1 MNLGWYYVMTKVKF
15 TAILWE
21 EDGTYVSKCPEIDVS
36 SAGDTFEDALSNLTE
51 AIELW
56 LVNAREL
63 GIMDD
68 YLSIMTTSEK
78 STRTIEINV

>member
-1 MNLGWYYVMTKVKF
+1 MMKVRF
-15 TAILWE
+15 TAVIWE
-21 EDGTYVSKCPEIDVS
+21 EDGTYVSKSPEIDVA
-36 SAGDTFEDALSNLTE
+36 SAGDTFEEALSNLTE

-63 GIMDD
+63 GIIDD
-68 YLSIMTTSEK
+68 YLPIITTPEK

>member
-1 MNLGWYYVMTKVKF
+1 MMKVKF
-15 TAILWE
+15 TAVVWE
-21 EDGTYVSKCPEIDVS
+21 EEGTYVSKCPEIDVS
-36 SAGDTFEDALSNLTE
+36 SAGDTVEEALDNLTE

-63 GIMDD
+63 GIMDE
-68 YLSIMTTSEK
+68 YLPMMTASEK

>member
-1 MNLGWYYVMTKVKF
+1 MMKAKF
-15 TAILWE
+15 TAMVWE
-21 EDGTYVSKCPEIDVS
+21 EEGTYVSKCPEIDVS
-36 SAGDTFEDALSNLTE
+36 SAGNTVEEALTNLTE

-63 GIMDD
+63 GIIND
-68 YLSIMTTSEK
+68 YLPILTTTEK

>member
-1 MNLGWYYVMTKVKF
+1 MKKVKF
-15 TAILWE
+15 TAIVWE

-36 SAGDTFEDALSNLTE
+36 SAGDTLDESLSNLTE

-63 GIMDD
+63 GIIED
-68 YLSIMTTSEK
+68 YQSILTTSEK
-78 STRTIEINV
+78 ATRTIEINV

>member
-1 MNLGWYYVMTKVKF
+1 MTKVKF
-15 TAILWE
+15 TAIVWE

-36 SAGDTFEDALSNLTE
+36 SAGDTFEEALSNLKE

-56 LVNAREL
+56 LDNARAL

-68 YLSIMTTSEK
+68 YLPVMTTSEK

>member
-1 MNLGWYYVMTKVKF
+1 MMKAIF
-15 TAILWE
+15 TAIVWE
-21 EDGTYVSKCPEIDVS
+21 EDGTYVSKCSEIDVS
-36 SAGDTFEDALSNLTE
+36 SAGDTFEEALANLTE

-68 YLSIMTTSEK
+68 YLPIITRTEK

>member
-1 MNLGWYYVMTKVKF
+1 MKKVRF
-15 TAILWE
+15 TAIVWE

-36 SAGDTFEDALSNLTE
+36 SAGDTLDEALSNLTE

-63 GIMDD
+63 GIMED
-68 YLSIMTTSEK
+68 YESILFASEK
-78 STRTIEINV
+78 STQTIEINV

>member
-1 MNLGWYYVMTKVKF
+1 MMKVKF
-15 TAILWE
+15 TAVVWE
-21 EDGTYVSKCPEIDVS
+21 EEGTYVSKCPEIDVS
-36 SAGDTFEDALSNLTE
+36 SAGDTVEEALANLTE

-63 GIMDD
+63 GIMDE
-68 YLSIMTTSEK
+68 YLPMMTASEK

>member
-1 MNLGWYYVMTKVKF
+1 MMKVKF
-15 TAILWE
+15 TAVVWE

-36 SAGDTFEDALSNLTE
+36 SAGDTADEALANLKE

-63 GIMDD
+63 GVIDE
-68 YLSIMTTSEK
+68 YLPMMTASEK

>member
-1 MNLGWYYVMTKVKF
+1 MKVKF
-15 TAILWE
+15 TAVVWE
-21 EDGTYVSKCPEIDVS
+21 EEGTYVSKCPEIDVS
-36 SAGDTFEDALSNLTE
+36 SAGDTVEEALANLTE

-63 GIMDD
+63 GIMDE
-68 YLSIMTTSEK
+68 YLPMMTASEK